1 MEQWWMLFTLVS
13 FKLFQRK
20 LWILLFLF
28 WWKGSD
34 KFVHVCIFPNQA
46 DEDRHNITN
55 MQNVL
60 EIPALQNNQLEWVWF
75 QVYDELFFPV
85 YWLT

>member
-1 MEQWWMLFTLVS
+1 MMDAVYFGQ
-13 FKLFQRK
+13 FQVISEK
-20 LWILLFLF
+20 IMDSSFLF

-34 KFVHVCIFPNQA
+34 KFVHVCIFPYQA
-46 DEDRHNITN
+46 YEDRHNITN

-60 EIPALQNNQLEWVWF
+60 QIPALQNNQFEWVWF